1 LILLHANSESGTIA
15 VASNRRFPREVSV
28 STRDSR
34 VDRYIE
40 KSAEFAKPILNYI
53 REVVHSACP
62 DVEETLKW
70 GFPHFM
76 YKGILC
82 SMASF
87 KQHCAVGFWK
97 GALVFK
103 SVPNAIKRENTA
115 MGQLGRI
122 TSLADL
128 PDRKTLT
135 RCIIEAVRLN
145 ETGTKLPSKPKP
157 AKTALV
163 VPNDLMIALRKN
175 KRALA
180 TFDSFSYSQR
190 KEYVEWITEAKTD
203 ATRLKRLKSAIEWME
218 EGKSRNWKYMNR

>member
-1 LILLHANSESGTIA
+1 M
-15 VASNRRFPREVSV
+15 
-28 STRDSR
+28 STTDPR

-40 KSAEFAKPILNYI
+40 KSAEFAKPILIHI
-53 REVVHSACP
+53 RELVHSTCP
-62 DVEETLKW
+62 DVEETMKW

-97 GALVFK
+97 GALVFE
-103 SVPNAIKRENTA
+103 SVPGVSKRENTA

-122 TSLADL
+122 ATIADL

-145 ETGTKLPSKPKP
+145 EAGIKIPKRKPENKEV
-157 AKTALV
+157 A
-163 VPNDLMIALRKN
+163 VPDDLMASLKKN
-175 KRALA
+175 KKALA
-180 TFDSFSYSQR
+180 TFEKLTYSYR
-190 KEYVEWITEAKTD
+190 KEYVEWITDAKTE
-203 ATRLKRLKSAIEWME
+203 ATRLKRLKTAIEWMA
-218 EGKSRNWKYMNR
+218 EGKSRNWKYANC